1 MYSEN
6 ASAKGGVCQCGG

>member
-6 ASAKGGVCQCGG
+6 ASAQGGVCQCGG